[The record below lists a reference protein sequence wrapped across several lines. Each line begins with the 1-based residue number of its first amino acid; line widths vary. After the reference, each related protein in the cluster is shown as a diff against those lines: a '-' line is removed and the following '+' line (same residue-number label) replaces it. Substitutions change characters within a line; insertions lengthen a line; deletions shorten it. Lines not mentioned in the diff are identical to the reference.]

1 MLGCNLRV
9 HHALCIQFFKGKG
22 YSSEFVRAMYDRI
35 DYLNN
40 ENPLITLCSGC
51 DIICESCPNN
61 IGGECKD
68 KNKVEKIDKR
78 VFKAIGLKAG
88 DRIRWSELKALA
100 YDHIIPKKKIKET
113 CIDCKWMNLCVTEGV

>member
-1 MLGCNLRV
+1 
-9 HHALCIQFFKGKG
+9 
-22 YSSEFVRAMYDRI
+22 MYDRI